1 MTLDEALA
9 EAKRRP
15 GTDVLAVWVRETFG
29 LLPGCG
35 QISPEV
41 YPGEVI
47 ITREMVGI
55 YQPDE
60 AIAIAVA
67 VIRGAEQAKER
78 A

>member
-1 MTLDEALA
+1 MTLDEAIA

-15 GTDVLAVWVRETFG
+15 GWDTLAVWVREMFG
-29 LLPGCG
+29 EAQPCG

-47 ITREMVGI
+47 ITREMVGV
-55 YQPDE
+55 YEPRE
-60 AIAIAVA
+60 AIAIAVDI
-67 VIRGAEQAKER
+67 IRSAEQAKGR